1 MKDIINVHTQWKQ
14 EQQSIHLFI
23 QDEISIFFT
32 IIQQTLQQLLSMLSN
47 YQQTSTN
54 YQLVLQTI
62 SKLFQQC
69 VIESIP
75 IYRQSQSIESSDKLI
90 WKIPSS
96 SSSSGQLQ
104 ELIVVKPYLYQNQ
117 INTLLDPYNGSNA
130 SVLIQYYDGLLSH
143 YQTIQSQQFT
153 N

>member
-1 MKDIINVHTQWKQ
+1 MTNFQTQWKQ

-32 IIQQTLQQLLSMLSN
+32 IIQQTLQQLLSILSN

-75 IYRQSQSIESSDKLI
+75 IYRQSQSIKSTDKLI

-96 SSSSGQLQ
+96 SSSS
-104 ELIVVKPYLYQNQ
+104 P
-117 INTLLDPYNGSNA
+117 SRA
-130 SVLIQYYDGLLSH
+130 
-143 YQTIQSQQFT
+143 
-153 N
+153 